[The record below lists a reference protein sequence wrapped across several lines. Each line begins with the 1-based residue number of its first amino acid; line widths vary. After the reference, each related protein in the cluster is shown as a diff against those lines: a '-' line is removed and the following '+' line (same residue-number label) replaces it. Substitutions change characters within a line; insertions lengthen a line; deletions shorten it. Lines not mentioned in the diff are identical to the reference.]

1 MQSIYMNTHS
11 EISFCLPHRLAKLI
25 EYGYKTNGSDVE
37 LQTIITSAGF
47 GLPGF
52 ENGYFAF
59 MINYHYIRVLL
70 TYVDALA
77 EEIILLHELNMI
89 KPK

>member
-1 MQSIYMNTHS
+1 MISRS
-11 EISFCLPHRLAKLI
+11 EISFCSPHRLSKLI
-25 EYGYKTNGSDVE
+25 EYGFKTNGADVE

-59 MINYHYIRVLL
+59 MVNYHYIRFLL

-77 EEIILLHELNMI
+77 EEIILLYELNMI
-89 KPK
+89 KPE

>member
-1 MQSIYMNTHS
+1 MISRS
-11 EISFCLPHRLAKLI
+11 EISFCSPHRLSKLI
-25 EYGYKTNGSDVE
+25 RYGYKTNGSDVE
-37 LQTIITSAGF
+37 LQNIITSAGF

-52 ENGYFAF
+52 EKGYFAF
-59 MINYHYIRVLL
+59 MVNYQYIRVLL

-89 KPK
+89 KPE